1 MAPRALTAVVALAS
15 AACAVGPNYKRPEAP
30 APAAYR
36 EKAPAEAA
44 AAGAWKPAQPGDE
57 ARRGKW
63 WEVFGDPRLNELEEQ
78 VTFSNLTIAE
88 AEAAFRG
95 ARAAARVAR
104 AGFFPSVGA
113 TGAATRSSGLT
124 RGASAP
130 SAGPPATATTYAASA
145 DLAWEID
152 VFGRIRRGVE
162 AGVAAAQAS
171 AGDLEAVRLAIQ
183 AELAIDY
190 FTLHGLDAQRQLLD
204 STAAGYQ
211 TALRLTTSRY
221 NQGIVSGVDVAQ
233 AETQLETTRA
243 QAIDLGVA
251 RAQLEHAIA
260 VLVGKPPAELT
271 IDPGPIGLTPPEI
284 PVGLPSELL
293 ERRPDVAAAER
304 RVAVAN
310 AGIGVATAA
319 YFPTLTLTGSA
330 GYQAS
335 TLTSFFSLPN
345 RFWSL
350 GPALAETL
358 FDGGKR
364 RAVKEQALASY
375 DGTVAG
381 YRLSVLTA
389 FEDVE
394 DGLASLRILAEEAHQ
409 QDAATAAAEH
419 SLTLAKNRYQGGI
432 TTYLE
437 VVTAQTVALANER
450 TSVDLLTRR
459 MTATVDLIRALGGG
473 WRASDL
479 PDASAVISRA
489 EPRPAAAP
497 ASPTPAPT
505 APAPSR

>member
-1 MAPRALTAVVALAS
+1 MAPRALAVPLALLS

-30 APAAYR
+30 VPAAFKETPPAPAMASG
-36 EKAPAEAA
+36 EWKA
-44 AAGAWKPAQPGDE
+44 AQPGDE

-63 WEVFGDPRLNELEEQ
+63 WEVFGDPRLNELEER
-78 VTFSNLTIAE
+78 VTVSNLTIAQ
-88 AEAAFRG
+88 AEAAFLGARAVARG
-95 ARAAARVAR
+95 ARA
-104 AGFFPSVGA
+104 GYFPTVGA
-113 TGAATRSSGLT
+113 SASVTRSSGLI
-124 RGASAP
+124 RGASTP
-130 SAGPPATATTYAASA
+130 STGPPPTTTAYAASA
-145 DLAWEID
+145 DLSWEAD
-152 VFGRIRRGVE
+152 VFGRIRRSVE
-162 AGVAAAQAS
+162 SGVAAAQAS

-204 STAAGYQ
+204 STVAGYQ

-221 NQGIVSGVDVAQ
+221 SQGIVSGVDVAQ

-260 VLVGKPPAELT
+260 VLLGKPPADLT
-271 IDPGPIGLTPPEI
+271 IAPGPIGLTPPAV
-284 PVGLPSELL
+284 PVGLPSAML

-304 RVAVAN
+304 RVAAAN

-319 YFPTLTLTGSA
+319 YFPALTLTGSG

-335 TLTSFFSLPN
+335 TLSSFFSLPN
-345 RFWSL
+345 RVWSL

-364 RAVKEQALASY
+364 RAVKEEALASY
-375 DGTVAG
+375 DSTVAA

-409 QDAATAAAEH
+409 QDAATAAAER
-419 SLTLAKNRYQGGI
+419 SLALAKNRYEGGI

-450 TSVDLLTRR
+450 TAVDLLTRR
-459 MTATVDLIRALGGG
+459 MTATVDLIKALGGG
-473 WRASDL
+473 WRLSDL
-479 PDASAVISRA
+479 PDASAVMSRA
-489 EPRPAAAP
+489 EPRPAAP
-497 ASPTPAPT
+497 ASPTPTPA
-505 APAPSR
+505 APAPSH